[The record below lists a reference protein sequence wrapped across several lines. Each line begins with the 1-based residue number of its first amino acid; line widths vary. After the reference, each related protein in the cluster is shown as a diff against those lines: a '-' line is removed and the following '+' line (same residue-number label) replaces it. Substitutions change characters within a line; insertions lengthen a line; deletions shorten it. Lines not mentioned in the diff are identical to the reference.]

1 MASRLSLVSWLFR
14 CAACRVLN
22 PWQMRYHESM
32 SVGLTALREGYGE
45 RRHLLLNQFLRERDS
60 DATLSGLTE
69 AADSLIRQV
78 AESHG
83 CDADV
88 GLIAIGGYG
97 RRELYPFSDI
107 DLLFLYPDSAQA
119 EAEKTITRVLH
130 DLWDSKLHLGHQV
143 WSLSSLRDLTILD
156 FEFILALLD
165 GRLVAGDEELGQRA
179 LTEILPEFVQA
190 HSTELVQK
198 IIEVTEKRHLSYRNT
213 IYQLEPDLKQA
224 PGGLRDYH
232 TANWLRRLG
241 AGTLPDPLALL
252 PYGQSDVSAAH
263 AVLARLRVML
273 HFLRG
278 RQQNQLTHRMQEE
291 IARKS
296 GYTESSL
303 QAGVESLMMEY
314 FLNARILHSFCLR
327 TMKNAKGGAEN
338 AVELQIEPASPLT
351 TFPQVLSIFLRSL
364 EEDMVLS
371 DQARSRIMEALPAL
385 SERLSFPDLAH
396 AVKAIFKPRTGLYR
410 VLTEM
415 YELGVLEQLFP
426 EFGSIK
432 ARVVRDFYHKYT
444 VDEHSLL
451 AIKNIENLLTTNQRP
466 DLRFRSLLLESEEA
480 ELLTMALLLHDVGKS
495 REGTHVDRSTSM
507 TAKALRRFHFSR
519 EEFETVLFLVRNHL
533 AMSSVIFRRDLDDPE
548 VVRRFVDAVNEPS
561 RLRLLTLMTYA
572 DIRAVAPGTLNDW
585 KKDLLWHLYVA
596 AYNKL
601 TLGFGEERIEEEDVG
616 EKLLLDLPTDLDADE
631 FERFLEG
638 LPRRYLMT
646 VPPHEIHEHFRLA
659 SELSADNPVQLR
671 LTGHDDYYEL
681 CTVTP
686 DRYYLFAKIV
696 GLLSYFEMNILRGYG
711 FSNRRNTVLDL
722 FHFHDTRKVF
732 ALNPEEKTRFLHLL
746 KQAVGDEISVER
758 ILAGKEQSLIF
769 RPVGPSFAPTIHF
782 EDEFSDNYS
791 IMEIVAPDSLGLLY
805 RIGREISKRRCNI
818 ELVLISTEGH
828 KAVDVFYLTF
838 EGKKLPFELAQQLK
852 EQIVAAIG

>member
-1 MASRLSLVSWLFR
+1 
-14 CAACRVLN
+14 
-22 PWQMRYHESM
+22 M
-32 SVGLTALREGYGE
+32 SVGLTALREGYTE
-45 RRHLLLNQFLRERDS
+45 RRQLLFEQFMVERDS
-60 DATLSGLTE
+60 DTTLSGLTD
-69 AADSLIRQV
+69 AADDLIRQV
-78 AESHG
+78 AVSHG
-83 CDADV
+83 CDKDICLV
-88 GLIAIGGYG
+88 AIGGYG

-107 DLLFLYPDSAQA
+107 DLLFLYADSAQT
-119 EAEKTITRVLH
+119 EAEKTITHVLH

-143 WSLSSLRDLTILD
+143 WSLTALRGLTLLD

-165 GRLVAGDEELGQRA
+165 GRVVAGDETLGQLA
-179 LTEILPEFVQA
+179 LAAILPAFVQA
-190 HSTELVQK
+190 HAAHLVEK
-198 IIEVTEKRHLSYRNT
+198 IIEVTDKRHSSYRNT

-232 TANWLRRLG
+232 TANWLLRLADSG
-241 AGTLPDPLALL
+241 LDGGLTLL
-252 PYGQSDVSAAH
+252 PYAPADTHSAH
-263 AVLARLRVML
+263 AGLARLRVML

-296 GYTESSL
+296 GYSESSL

-314 FLNARILHSFCLR
+314 FLNARILHSFCVR
-327 TMKNAKGGAEN
+327 TIKNAKGGAEKT
-338 AVELQIEPASPLT
+338 VELEVETAARLT
-351 TFPQVLSIFLRSL
+351 TFTQVLGIFLRSL
-364 EEDMVLS
+364 EQDLPLS
-371 DQARSRIMEALPAL
+371 DQTRSRIMDTLPAV
-385 SERLSFPDLAH
+385 SERLSFPDLGQT
-396 AVKAIFKPRTGLYR
+396 VKAIFRPRTGLYR
-410 VLTEM
+410 VLADM

-451 AIKNIENLLTTNQRP
+451 AIKNIEDLLTTNERP
-466 DLRFRSLLLESEEA
+466 DLRFRSLLLESEDA
-480 ELLTMALLLHDVGKS
+480 ELLTIALLLHDVGKS

-507 TAKALRRFHFSR
+507 AAKALRRFQFTR
-519 EEFETVLFLVRNHL
+519 EEFETVLFLIRNHL

-548 VVRRFVDAVNEPS
+548 VVRRFVDLVNDPG

-572 DIRAVAPGTLNDW
+572 DIKAVAPGTLNDW
-585 KKDLLWHLYVA
+585 KKDLLWQLYVA

-601 TLGFGEERIEEEDVG
+601 TLGFGQERIEEEDVG
-616 EKLLLDLPTDLDADE
+616 EKLLADLPAELDADD

-638 LPRRYLMT
+638 FPRRYLAT
-646 VPPHEIHEHFRLA
+646 VPPQEIYEHFRLA
-659 SELSADNPVQLR
+659 SELSTENPVQLR
-671 LTGHDDYYEL
+671 LTGRDDYYEL

-686 DRYYLFAKIV
+686 DRYYLFARIV

-746 KQAVGDEISVER
+746 KQAVSDEVSVER

-782 EDEFSDNYS
+782 EDEFSENYS

-805 RIGREISKRRCNI
+805 RIGREISQLRCNI

-838 EGKKLPFELAQQLK
+838 EGRKLPFELQQQLK
-852 EQIVAAIG
+852 EQIVGAIG

>member
-1 MASRLSLVSWLFR
+1 
-14 CAACRVLN
+14 
-22 PWQMRYHESM
+22 MRYHGSM
-32 SVGLTALREGYGE
+32 SLGLTALREEYSE
-45 RRHLLLNQFLRERDS
+45 RRRVLLDGFMLDRDS
-60 DATLSGLTE
+60 EATLSGLTE
-69 AADSLIRQV
+69 TADNLIRRV
-78 AESHG
+78 AESRA
-83 CDADV
+83 CETDICLV
-88 GLIAIGGYG
+88 AIGGYG

-107 DLLFLYPDSAQA
+107 DLLFVYTDSAQV
-119 EAEKTITRVLH
+119 EAEKAISRVLH

-143 WSLSSLRDLTILD
+143 WSLSSLGNLTILD

-165 GRLVAGDEELGQRA
+165 GRILRGDERIGRLV
-179 LTEILPEFVQA
+179 LSEILPEFVRA
-190 HSTELVQK
+190 HSVELSEK
-198 IIEVTEKRHLSYRNT
+198 IFEVTEKRHASHRNT

-232 TANWLRRLG
+232 TANWLHRLD
-241 AGTLPDPLALL
+241 AGTISDPLALL
-252 PYGQSDVSAAH
+252 PYGASDVSGAH
-263 AVLARLRVML
+263 AVLARLRIML

-291 IARKS
+291 IARQT
-296 GYTESSL
+296 GYSETSL

-314 FLNARILHSFCLR
+314 FLNARILHSYCLR
-327 TMKNAKGGAEN
+327 AIKNAKGGVGNAAEL
-338 AVELQIEPASPLT
+338 AIESPLT
-351 TFPQVLSIFLRSL
+351 SFSDVLGTFLRSL
-364 EEDMVLS
+364 DENMVLS
-371 DQARSRIMEALPAL
+371 DRMRSRVMEALPMV

-396 AVKAIFKPRTGLYR
+396 TVRAIFKPRPGLYR
-410 VLTEM
+410 ALTEM

-451 AIKNIENLLTTNQRP
+451 AIKNIENLLTTSERP
-466 DLRFRSLLLESEEA
+466 DLRFRSLLLESEDA

-495 REGTHVDRSTSM
+495 REGAHVDRSTSM
-507 TAKALRRFHFSR
+507 TAKAVRRFHFSR
-519 EEFETVLFLVRNHL
+519 EEFETILFLVRNHL
-533 AMSSVIFRRDLDDPE
+533 AMSSVVFRRDLDDPE
-548 VVRRFVDAVNEPS
+548 VVRRFVDLVNDPG

-572 DIRAVAPGTLNDW
+572 DIKAVAPGTLNDW
-585 KKDLLWHLYVA
+585 KKDLVWQLYVA

-616 EKLLLDLPTDLDADE
+616 DKLLADLPADLDADE

-638 LPRRYLMT
+638 FPRRYLMT
-646 VPPHEIHEHFRLA
+646 VPAQEIYEHFQLA
-659 SELSADNPVQLR
+659 SQLSAENSVQLR
-671 LTGHDDYYEL
+671 LTGREDYYEL

-732 ALNPEEKTRFLHLL
+732 ALNPEEKTRFLRLL
-746 KQAVGDEISVER
+746 DQAVRDQVAVEK

-769 RPVGPSFAPTIHF
+769 RPVGPSFVPNIHF

-805 RIGREISKRRCNI
+805 RIGREISQLRCNI

-838 EGKKLPFELAQQLK
+838 KGRKLPFEFEQQLK
-852 EQIVAAIG
+852 EQIITAIG

>member
-1 MASRLSLVSWLFR
+1 MSLAYPLCPVTVPR
-14 CAACRVLN
+14 A
-22 PWQMRYHESM
+22 PQMRYHESM
-32 SVGLTALREGYGE
+32 SLGLTALREGYSE
-45 RRHLLLNQFLRERDS
+45 RRQLLLDEFMRERDS
-60 DATLSGLTE
+60 DATLSGLTA
-69 AADSLIRQV
+69 AADTLIRQV
-78 AESHG
+78 AGAHG
-83 CDADV
+83 CTT
-88 GLIAIGGYG
+88 GTCLIAIGGYG

-107 DLLFLYPDSAQA
+107 DLLFLYSDSTQT
-119 EAEKTITRVLH
+119 ESEKTITHVLH

-143 WSLSSLRDLTILD
+143 WSLSSLRGLTILD
-156 FEFILALLD
+156 FEFVLALSD
-165 GRLVAGDEELGQRA
+165 GRVLAGDENLGQLA
-179 LTEILPEFVQA
+179 LTVILPEFLQG
-190 HSTELVQK
+190 HSAELTQK
-198 IIEVTEKRHLSYRNT
+198 IIEVTEKRHSSYRNT

-232 TANWLRRLG
+232 AAGWLRRLG
-241 AGTLPDPLALL
+241 AGAMPDPLALL
-252 PYGQSDVSAAH
+252 PYGQSDVSGAH

-327 TMKNAKGGAEN
+327 TMKNAKGGTGN
-338 AVELQIEPASPLT
+338 VMELEIDPSIPLT
-351 TFPQVLSIFLRSL
+351 SFSQVLGTFLRSL
-364 EEDMVLS
+364 EENVFLS
-371 DQARSRIMEALPAL
+371 DQARSRIMEALPAV
-385 SERLSFPDLAH
+385 SERLSFPDLAR

-451 AIKNIENLLTTNQRP
+451 AIKNIADLLTTDKRP
-466 DLRFRSLLLESEEA
+466 DLRFRSLLLESDEA

-495 REGTHVDRSTSM
+495 REGAHVDRSTSM
-507 TAKALRRFHFSR
+507 TAKALRRFQFSR

-533 AMSSVIFRRDLDDPE
+533 AMSSLIFRRDLDDPE
-548 VVRRFVDAVNEPS
+548 VVRRFVDVVNDPG

-585 KKDLLWHLYVA
+585 KRDLLWQLYVA

-616 EKLLLDLPTDLDADE
+616 EKLLLDLPADLDADE
-631 FERFLEG
+631 FESFLEG
-638 LPRRYLMT
+638 FPRRYLMT
-646 VPPHEIHEHFRLA
+646 VPPPEIHEHFRLA
-659 SELSADNPVQLR
+659 SELSPDNPVQLR
-671 LTGHDDYYEL
+671 LTGRDDYYEL

-732 ALNPEEKTRFLHLL
+732 ALNPEEKVRFLHLL
-746 KQAVGDEISVER
+746 KRAVGDELSVEK

-769 RPVGPSFAPTIHF
+769 RPVGPPFAPTIHF

-805 RIGREISKRRCNI
+805 RIGREISELRCNI

-838 EGKKLPFELAQQLK
+838 QGGKLPFELAQKLR
-852 EQIVAAIG
+852 EQIAAAIG